1 MTDWV
6 IEKLQRQLERAR
18 LLRDRAAITMLTA
31 RIKAREMQN
40 WSELEKRYAS
50 GDR

>member
-6 IEKLQRQLERAR
+6 IEKLQRQLEHAR
-18 LLRDRAAITMLTA
+18 LIGDKAAVVMLTA
-31 RIKAREMQN
+31 RIEAEKIARL
-40 WSELEKRYAS
+40 SELEKRWLW